1 MSDYD
6 RPGKLFHDPVA
17 NVSWR
22 DTMIKTLRT
31 DIPVLEQNLHIND
44 PEFGALCAD
53 WMLEKLNGPL

>member
-1 MSDYD
+1 
-6 RPGKLFHDPVA
+6 VA
-17 NVSWR
+17 NVYWR
-22 DTMIKTLRT
+22 DTLIKTIRT